1 MKEARTLY
9 AKRETE
15 TEREAEGVQS
25 EGREDDAAA
34 CLCCNYPWGAIVC
47 ARVRVCTC
55 AQTESELDIIWP
67 LGGAERGQSL
77 F

>member
-1 MKEARTLY
+1 MEEARTLY

-15 TEREAEGVQS
+15 AERGAEGVQS

-34 CLCCNYPWGAIVC
+34 CPCCSYPWGATVC
-47 ARVRVCTC
+47 ACVCTC